1 MTKPDFNIKLSPKTY
16 GLDPKTPSLILHG
29 TWVEMFA
36 ACSIWFLRN
45 AHDFGDAMVEF
56 TGYSQMTVISLLL
69 MDGLIWLFI
78 AFPYFWML
86 DATPIRD
93 GVKIKNALFRIFG
106 IGLGA
111 LIQTSLVSAAYAFAA
126 REFFEIATFADG
138 GPLVNVARLFPGA
151 VSFLVMTLI
160 VYTLIRLGISRRLA
174 EKIAQKLQTELANAR
189 LEALQREF
197 RPHFLF
203 NTLNGIAEL
212 IKTNSNAAERMLIQL
227 SDLLRLSLEASVTD
241 GISLEKE
248 LTKVDL
254 YIELQQMR
262 RDERFTF
269 IKEIDPATRQA
280 YVPGMI
286 LQPVIENAIDHGLT
300 SNIKS
305 ATLTLRT
312 KVQEDRLVL
321 EVEDNGNGLPPNFQ
335 NGIGLSNTRGRLQ
348 TFYKNQHK
356 LTFGVGKAGGTLV
369 RMDLPFVRTE
379 RSTEAI

>member
-1 MTKPDFNIKLSPKTY
+1 MTKLAFNIKRPHKTY
-16 GLDPKTPSLILHG
+16 WLDPKTPSLIQHG
-29 TWVEMFA
+29 TLGEKLAV
-36 ACSIWFLRN
+36 CSIWFLLN
-45 AHDFGDAMVEF
+45 AQDLGEAFVEF
-56 TGYSQMTVISLLL
+56 TGYPKMTVIWLLL
-69 MDGLIWLFI
+69 MDAVIWLLI
-78 AFPYFWML
+78 AFPFFWML
-86 DATPIRD
+86 DATPIRN
-93 GVKIKNALFRIFG
+93 GVKIKNSLLRIAGIAL
-106 IGLGA
+106 LA
-111 LIQTSLVSAAYAFAA
+111 LIQTSMVTAAYYLGA
-126 REFFEIATFADG
+126 REFFDIATFEAG
-138 GPLVNVARLFPGA
+138 GPQIGIARLYPGA
-151 VSFLVMTLI
+151 VPFLIITLI
-160 VYTLIRLGISRRLA
+160 VYTWIKRGIGRRLA
-174 EKIAQKLQTELANAR
+174 EETTRKLQTELVNAR

-269 IKEIDPATRQA
+269 NKEIDPATLQA

-300 SNIKS
+300 SNIKA

-312 KVQEDRLVL
+312 KVQEDQLVL

-335 NGIGLSNTRGRLQ
+335 AGIGLSNTRGRLQ
-348 TFYKNQHK
+348 TFYNNQHE
-356 LTFGVGKAGGTLV
+356 LTFVAGKDSGTLV
-369 RMDLPFVRTE
+369 RMTLPFLRT
-379 RSTEAI
+379 